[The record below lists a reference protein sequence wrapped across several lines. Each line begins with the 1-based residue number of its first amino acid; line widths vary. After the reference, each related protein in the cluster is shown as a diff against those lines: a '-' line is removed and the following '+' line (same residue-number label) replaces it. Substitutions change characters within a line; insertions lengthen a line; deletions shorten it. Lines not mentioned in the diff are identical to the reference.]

1 MNGSKTPCGV
11 AFCYGFLLT
20 TTYPII
26 KIIYKVN
33 VDEYQ
38 KVKKEICDFHLSF
51 ECILGGLLF
60 ILFTQTSHLNKHRCT
75 LKIQ

>member
-1 MNGSKTPCGV
+1 MIMNGSKTPCGV

-51 ECILGGLLF
+51 ECILGGVLF
-60 ILFTQTSHLNKHRCT
+60 ILF
-75 LKIQ
+75 IVF